1 MGHACPW
8 LYTPVLYLTIGVN
21 MNVLSRCRG
30 LGHKHPTLLDDEFWL
45 GVVVL
50 SGFEAILL
58 RDFENYCG
66 ELRIIYCAIAT
77 TSKLRFE
84 RSGTASVV
92 HSIRSW

>member
-1 MGHACPW
+1 VPMAVHPGSLPNDWCEHGC
-8 LYTPVLYLTIGVN
+8 
-21 MNVLSRCRG
+21 LSRCRG
-30 LGHKHPTLLDDEFWL
+30 LGHKRPTLVDDEVWL

-58 RDFENYCG
+58 RDFENYGG
-66 ELRIIYCAIAT
+66 EVWRISCAIAT